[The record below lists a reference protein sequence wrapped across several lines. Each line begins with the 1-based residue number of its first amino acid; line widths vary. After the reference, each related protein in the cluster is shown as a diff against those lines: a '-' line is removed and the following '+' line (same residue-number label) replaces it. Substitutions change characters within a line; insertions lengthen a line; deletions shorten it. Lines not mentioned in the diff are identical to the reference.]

1 MYQVAEGKRCVIY
14 IRVSSER
21 QIKGFSLDGQKHYL
35 SEWAKRQGMTVAKV
49 YVEEGKSGKSIQ
61 GRTEFQ
67 TMLDEIKDGALGV
80 SYVIVFKLSRFGRNA
95 KDILNSLELI
105 MQYGVHLLCVEDGL
119 DSSNAMGKLMITI
132 LGAVAEMERENII
145 AQSYLGREEKAR
157 SGGWNGG
164 MAPYG
169 YQLDKEQGKLVVVE
183 GQKEI
188 VQLIYNKFIYENM
201 SYTAISAYLN
211 RNGYKREPAKN
222 ATKPSYGEWS
232 TEQIKRILS
241 NPLYTGHIAYGRR
254 RTEKVEGTENG
265 YHAVKQR
272 EFIRSEKASH
282 EAIISEEDFAR
293 AQEIKA
299 MRAKKGNHNIGQAKA
314 HLLSGIAR
322 CPQCGAPMYI
332 STTRWVNEDGT
343 ERHTESYVC
352 SYAMKHHGTSVC
364 KRNGIVAEVLEKEV
378 MEFTGK
384 LLRNPKFVTDIEEK
398 IQSKMDFSAVE
409 NSIENTKKRLQKLA
423 KRRSTLEHE
432 IDCIDEEDIYSARRR
447 ADMAKRLDNLY
458 TEIYKTEDY
467 LEDEKKKLEVLKD
480 EKMNIQTI
488 YGLLWSFDK
497 IYDRMTREERR
508 SLVKYLIAEVETNT
522 AEDRKKLGRCCKSIT
537 YRLPIEKS
545 VLTEFANS
553 GVRVETVV
561 LLSKLNTKQ
570 HIEVELNLDEL
581 DLTSAESKATY
592 EEIKAYVLEKHGLKV
607 SSLYISQVKRTCG
620 LDVGQ
625 NYNLSKKEDAK
636 VPQCPLEKEAAIM
649 DALKHFQMI

>member
-398 IQSKMDFSAVE
+398 IQSIMDFSAVE
-409 NSIENTKKRLQKLA
+409 NSI
-423 KRRSTLEHE
+423 
-432 IDCIDEEDIYSARRR
+432 RRR

-553 GVRVETVV
+553 GVRVESVV
-561 LLSKLNTKQ
+561 LLERSIGRDT
-570 HIEVELNLDEL
+570 D
-581 DLTSAESKATY
+581 Y
-592 EEIKAYVLEKHGLKV
+592 GEKTDPNDH
-607 SSLYISQVKRTCG
+607 
-620 LDVGQ
+620 
-625 NYNLSKKEDAK
+625 
-636 VPQCPLEKEAAIM
+636 P
-649 DALKHFQMI
+649 